1 MLKCPKLLCMD
12 GAGGNKL
19 GRRKVLRSM
28 VGIIDMVGKSFKINR
43 SMVGMIDMVGKSYK
57 NKEKHGWNKRNGGKK
72 CL

>member
-1 MLKCPKLLCMD
+1 
-12 GAGGNKL
+12 
-19 GRRKVLRSM
+19 M
-28 VGIIDMVGKSFKINR
+28 VGIIDMEGKSFKTNK